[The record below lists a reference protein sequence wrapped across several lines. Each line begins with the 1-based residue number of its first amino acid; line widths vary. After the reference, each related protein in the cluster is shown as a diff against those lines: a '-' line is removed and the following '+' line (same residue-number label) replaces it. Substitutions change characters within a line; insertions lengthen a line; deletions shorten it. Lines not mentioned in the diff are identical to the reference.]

1 MKFIKIT
8 SIVIIL
14 AVVGFWFLLNT
25 TVIFVPVGKV
35 GVMTKEY
42 ALTGTRGVVKEDF
55 KPGWHWNVGPLH
67 SWTLFDSTVQALE
80 MTRHLNYGDRKGRDD
95 VEVQSADGYAVSVDV
110 TVKYRI
116 LSDKAYKLYQ
126 NTGSGIKYKTIV
138 RTEAKDACIA
148 QFGEMETEDFY
159 DPAKR
164 REKAVQVQ
172 NKLQETLVDNYV
184 EVIDVLIKNVQFDP
198 EYEKKIQRKKLADQE
213 VQLNISMAKAEEMS
227 GKTQVIVAETA
238 KMLAIIRQEQ
248 GAALTRMEALAN
260 RQITRIKADYE
271 SFATKKNADADLL
284 AAQNDAKGQL
294 LIKKAEAQ
302 GEKLRN
308 EAMRGVGGNTI
319 VALEAARNLNLNDMV
334 ISTMNI
340 DLLDIDAMAKK
351 LGATSKK
358 KK

>member
-1 MKFIKIT
+1 MKYIKIV
-8 SIVIIL
+8 SILIIL
-14 AVVGFWFLLNT
+14 AVIGFWILLNT

-35 GVMTKEY
+35 GVMTREY
-42 ALTGTRGVVKEDF
+42 AVTGKRGVVEEDF
-55 KPGWHWNVGPLH
+55 KPGWHWDMGPLH

-80 MTRHLNYGDRKGRDD
+80 MTRNVNYGDRMGRDD

-116 LSDKAYKLYQ
+116 LKDKAFKLYQ
-126 NTGSGIKYKTIV
+126 DTGSGIKYKTIV

-148 QFGEMETEDFY
+148 MFGEMETEDFY

-164 REKAVQVQ
+164 REKALQVQ
-172 NKLQETLVDNYV
+172 NKLHNSLADNYV

-213 VQLNISMAKAEEMS
+213 VQLNISMARAEEMS
-227 GKTQVIVAETA
+227 GKTQVIVAETG
-238 KMLAIIRQEQ
+238 KMLAIITQEQ
-248 GAALTRMEALAN
+248 AAELIKMEALAN
-260 RQITRIKADYE
+260 RQIAKIKADYE
-271 SFATKKNADADLL
+271 SFATRKNADADLI
-284 AAQNDAKGQL
+284 AAQQDAKGQL
-294 LIKKAEAQ
+294 LVKTAEAE

-308 EAMRGVGGNTI
+308 EAMRGVGGSTI
-319 VALEAARNLNLNDMV
+319 VALEAARNLNLDDMI

-351 LGATSKK
+351 LGASSKK
-358 KK
+358 K

>member
-1 MKFIKIT
+1 MKYIKIA

-14 AVVGFWFLLNT
+14 AVISFWILLNT

-42 ALTGTRGVVKEDF
+42 AITGERGVVKEDF
-55 KPGWHWNVGPLH
+55 MPGWHWNVGPLH
-67 SWTLFDSTVQALE
+67 SWTLFDTTVQALE
-80 MTRHLNYGDRKGRDD
+80 MTRNVNYGDRKGRDD

-116 LSDKAYKLYQ
+116 LKGSAYKLYQ

-164 REKAVQVQ
+164 REKAIQVQ
-172 NKLQETLVDNYV
+172 EKLQETLVDNYV
-184 EVIDVLIKNVQFDP
+184 QVVDVLIKNVQFDP

-213 VQLNISMAKAEEMS
+213 VQLNISMAKAEGMS

-238 KMLAIIRQEQ
+238 KMLAIIKQEQ
-248 GAALTRMEALAN
+248 IAELIRMEALAN
-260 RQITRIKADYE
+260 RQITKIKADYE

-294 LIKKAEAQ
+294 LIKKAEAE

-319 VALEAARNLNLNDMV
+319 VALEAARNLNLDDMV

-358 KK
+358 K

>member
-8 SIVIIL
+8 SILII
-14 AVVGFWFLLNT
+14 ATVVCFWILLNT
-25 TVIFVPVGKV
+25 TVIFIPIGKV

-42 ALTGTRGVVKEDF
+42 AVTGERGVVKEDF
-55 KPGWHWNVGPLH
+55 MPGWHWNVGPLH

-80 MTRHLNYGDRKGRDD
+80 MTRNVNYGDRKGRDD

-116 LSDKAYKLYQ
+116 LKGNAYKLYQ
-126 NTGSGIKYKTIV
+126 DTGSGIKYKTIV

-164 REKAVQVQ
+164 RKKAIQVL
-172 NKLQETLVDNYV
+172 NKLQETLADNYV
-184 EVIDVLIKNVQFDP
+184 EVVDVLIKSVQFDP

-213 VQLNISMAKAEEMS
+213 VQLNISMAKAETMS

-238 KMLAIIRQEQ
+238 KMLAIIQQEQ
-248 GAALTRMEALAN
+248 ASELIRMEALAN
-260 RQITRIKADYE
+260 RQIAKIRADYE

-284 AAQNDAKGQL
+284 AAQQDAKGQL
-294 LIKKAEAQ
+294 LIKKAEAE

-308 EAMRGVGGNTI
+308 KAMRGAGGRII
-319 VALEAARNLNLNDMV
+319 VALEAARNLNLNDMI

-351 LGATSKK
+351 LGAVPKK
-358 KK
+358 K